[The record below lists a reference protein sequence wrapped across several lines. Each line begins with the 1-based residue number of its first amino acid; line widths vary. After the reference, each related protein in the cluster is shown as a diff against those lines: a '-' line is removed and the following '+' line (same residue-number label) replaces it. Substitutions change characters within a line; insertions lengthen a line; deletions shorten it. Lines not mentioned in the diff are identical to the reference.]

1 MAGILR
7 RREAQQPENRE
18 MTRQTQGQEPF
29 QWLSAWDPFRSF
41 GMSDPFQRMREMLGM
56 DPFGELAG
64 GFPAMA
70 RGFMPNLEVRETKDS
85 YVICADLP
93 GLTEENLNVDVT
105 GNRLTISGK
114 REEEQRDEGDRY
126 WAYERSFGSF
136 TRSFVLPEGT
146 QPEQID
152 ARLNNGVLEVRI
164 PKVKA
169 EEAKRI
175 PVKGSGAGQKQIQ
188 SQAQGPASGIRQQGQ
203 QGQGQ
208 QAQGHQ
214 GQGGSVPTSTGTT
227 QTGTVGSTGQESS
240 QGGAREKAA

>member
-7 RREAQQPENRE
+7 RREGQQPENRE

-29 QWLSAWDPFRSF
+29 QGLSAWDPFRAF
-41 GMSDPFQRMREMLGM
+41 GMSDPFRRMREMMGM
-56 DPFGELAG
+56 DPFGEMAG
-64 GFPAMA
+64 GFPSMS
-70 RGFMPNLEVRETKDS
+70 RSFMPDLEVRETKDS

-93 GLTEENLNVDVT
+93 GLTEDNLNVDVT

-152 ARLNNGVLEVRI
+152 ARLNHGVLEVRI

-175 PVKGSGAGQKQIQ
+175 PVRGGGAGQ
-188 SQAQGPASGIRQQGQ
+188 AQGHGPSSGVRQQGQ

-208 QAQGHQ
+208 
-214 GQGGSVPTSTGTT
+214 GGSVQTST